1 VSDFALF
8 FLLLINVVFYSTIK
22 FRTRQT
28 FAQFSILISEIVY
41 FYRLKSLFP
50 SQGGEFFGEKVNG
63 INLFE
68 QK

>member
-28 FAQFSILISEIVY
+28 FAQDSILISEIVY

-50 SQGGEFFGEKVNG
+50 SQGKGCFGEKVNG